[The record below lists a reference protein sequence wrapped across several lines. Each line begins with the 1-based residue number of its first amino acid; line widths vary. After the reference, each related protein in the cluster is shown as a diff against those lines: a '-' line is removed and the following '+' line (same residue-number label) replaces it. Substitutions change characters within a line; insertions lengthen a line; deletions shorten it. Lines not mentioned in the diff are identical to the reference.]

1 MDVGIQNG
9 GPTPR
14 PRVAVISTYDE
25 LCGIAAYT
33 RALERQLRPHMD
45 LEVFDLDQFLLRHPH
60 RRVQKLG
67 DQHIRKIA
75 SRLHEFDMINI
86 QLEYGTLGLTTG
98 RILRRAAVL
107 MRAARAVTVTFHTM
121 LATEAVPWEAVG
133 HALARF
139 RPMRAAALLAD
150 SHRSRSLGTRFYAL
164 LRSVQRSKPLR
175 VIAHTRRDAR
185 LLRDLHGIR
194 EVAHH
199 PLAFVRPSDAATIR
213 AGARRDA
220 FPLLRGLPPD
230 AKLIGTFGFL
240 SAYKGFETAMQALHL
255 LPEDHHLL
263 VFGGVHPQGIARHQ
277 PIDPYVDRL
286 LQTGRIGQSVLEG
299 LRAPNGDK
307 AALALDGS
315 AAALLAEHPQD
326 LRRRVHFM
334 GVLDDAEFCTAMAI
348 CDSVVLP
355 YLEVG
360 QTSSGP
366 ISMALD
372 MGCRVI
378 ASRNRAFLQ
387 LARYHPNEIEFFDI
401 GNYAELA
408 ARIAAEPPFERRDR
422 VLSYNTDTNAALYLR
437 LHRPE
442 MAMTSERVLAA

>member
-1 MDVGIQNG
+1 
-9 GPTPR
+9 
-14 PRVAVISTYDE
+14 VISSYDE

-33 RALERQLRPHMD
+33 RSLERQLRPHMD

-60 RRVQKLG
+60 RKVQKLG
-67 DQHIRKIA
+67 DRHIQDIA
-75 SRLHEFDMINI
+75 DRLAEFDSVNI
-86 QLEYGTLGLTTG
+86 QLEYGTLGLKPG
-98 RILRRAAVL
+98 RILRRARML
-107 MRAARAVTVTFHTM
+107 LRAARAVTITFHTM
-121 LATEAVPWEAVG
+121 LASDSVPWDAIG
-133 HALARF
+133 QAFKRF
-139 RPMRAAALLAD
+139 RPLRAALLLAD
-150 SHRSRSLGTRFYAL
+150 SQRSGSLGRRFYAL
-164 LRSVQRSKPLR
+164 LRGIQRQKPLR

-194 EVAHH
+194 EVTHH

-213 AGARRDA
+213 AGASRDA
-220 FPLLRGLPPD
+220 FPLLRGVPPQ

-240 SAYKGFETAMQALHL
+240 SPYKGFETAMQALHL

-277 PIDPYVDRL
+277 PIDPYVERL
-286 LQTGRIGQSVLEG
+286 LQTGRIGQSVLQGLLPPEG
-299 LRAPNGDK
+299 EK
-307 AALALDGS
+307 SALTLDGS
-315 AAALLAEHPQD
+315 AAALLAAHPQD

-348 CDSVVLP
+348 CDAVVLP

-408 ARIAAEPPFERRDR
+408 ARIAADPPFDRRDR
-422 VLSYNTDTNAALYLR
+422 VLAYNTDTNAALYLR
-437 LHRPE
+437 LHRSQGTE
-442 MAMTSERVLAA
+442 ETAVLATAA